1 MTIEQTVEIPANR
14 RLTLDLSLP
23 ESLPWGEAKVKLSIK
38 PFGKRRKKTFIESLG
53 PLCGCLKTSPVFEGN
68 PVEIQKQMRTEW
80 DRSWEKNV

>member
-23 ESLPWGEAKVKLSIK
+23 ETLPWGEAKVKLSIK

-53 PLCGCLKTSPVFEGN
+53 PLCGCLKTSTVFEGN
-68 PVEIQKQMRTEW
+68 PVEIQKQMRAEW
-80 DRSWEKNV
+80 DRSWENNV